1 MPKLRVYQLA
11 RELNRDNAEIIREL
25 QHMGVPVTS
34 HSNTVEDRL
43 ADRLRRELGVF
54 APADG
59 KRVAADTDDFV
70 AIDTPDVEE
79 LAAVIEE
86 AAKAEPETPHIEAKA
101 EPKVEETP
109 APETKVAAPPVAPP
123 PQPVAPVTPPPQA
136 AAPAPPAPPKVE
148 QPVAAA
154 PPPQP
159 APPQPVRPL
168 TTPSGGR
175 IIPPPTRIGPAV
187 PPVLPTAR
195 VEPPHEQRKTMQ
207 QIALDKARRDNRL
220 PPNAPGG
227 QPNRPYERPG
237 QRPMGPGPG
246 QTTASVQSRFS
257 KSWSF
262 AVRSARHAALG
273 SAGNCASTAATY
285 RTAPAF
291 TAATARPHTA
301 L

>member
-86 AAKAEPETPHIEAKA
+86 TAKAEPETPHIEAKA

-109 APETKVAAPPVAPP
+109 APERKV
-123 PQPVAPVTPPPQA
+123 
-136 AAPAPPAPPKVE
+136 
-148 QPVAAA
+148 
-154 PPPQP
+154 
-159 APPQPVRPL
+159 
-168 TTPSGGR
+168 
-175 IIPPPTRIGPAV
+175 
-187 PPVLPTAR
+187 
-195 VEPPHEQRKTMQ
+195 
-207 QIALDKARRDNRL
+207 
-220 PPNAPGG
+220 
-227 QPNRPYERPG
+227 
-237 QRPMGPGPG
+237 
-246 QTTASVQSRFS
+246 TASPSLHRHNPWRRSRHRH
-257 KSWSF
+257 KRLRLLHRLRRRPNNLWLPRLL
-262 AVRSARHAALG
+262 RS
-273 SAGNCASTAATY
+273 
-285 RTAPAF
+285 P
-291 TAATARPHTA
+291 RPRNPCV